1 MTVVSTFD
9 APVSNA
15 PIAPARLF
23 GGLGDAATRL
33 LAGPPPCA
41 GPEDLAAHHRR
52 LGPLNLLLSGEAILE
67 LVNRSRLA
75 GRGGGEFPVARKLS
89 TAASAVGDP
98 IVVVNGSEGEPA
110 SRKDRTLLAHRPHL
124 VLDGAAV
131 AARAAGARH
140 VVLYVHASAG
150 AVRDVLVRAINDRAA
165 QHIDG
170 ELVFSV
176 VAAPDRYVAGE
187 SSAVVSVLEGR
198 DALPARRLLPV
209 AAAGVRGRPTVV
221 SNVESVAHLALLMR
235 FGAEWFV
242 QAGSGASPGSSLLT
256 LAGSAGEPG
265 TVVEVLAPV
274 RLGEILSAYGL
285 TEPPPAVLIGGYAGR
300 WARGDAVV
308 DAPVDRAALKHAG
321 LGLGCGMV
329 APLPHSACGLATT
342 LVLLEYL
349 AAQSA
354 GQCGSCVLGLPSLAD
369 DLRAIVEGAAIR
381 SDVRRLIHKAAGL
394 RGRGDCSHPDG
405 AISLL
410 ESALDVFAAD
420 VLRHA
425 RGRPCGGSARDG
437 WFPTTSHLGGPVR
450 G

>member
-1 MTVVSTFD
+1 VTVVSTFESLVAP
-9 APVSNA
+9 APV
-15 PIAPARLF
+15 APARLF
-23 GGLGDAATRL
+23 GELGDAVTRL
-33 LAGPPPCA
+33 LAGPPPSS
-41 GPEDLAAHHRR
+41 GPEDLAAHTDR
-52 LGPLNLLLSGEAILE
+52 LGPLHLPSSGEPILE

-89 TAASAVGDP
+89 TAATAGGDP

-131 AARAAGARH
+131 AARAVGARD
-140 VVLYVHASAG
+140 VVLYVHATART
-150 AVRDVLVRAINDRAA
+150 VRDVLARAIDDRHA
-165 QHIDG
+165 HGTDG
-170 ELVFSV
+170 ELRLSV
-176 VAAPDRYVAGE
+176 ASAPDRYVAGE
-187 SSAVVSVLEGR
+187 SSAVVSALEGR
-198 DALPARRLLPV
+198 GALPARRPLPV
-209 AAAGVRGRPTVV
+209 AAVGVRGRPTVV
-221 SNVESVAHLALLMR
+221 SNVESVAHLALLLR
-235 FGAEWFV
+235 FGADWFV
-242 QAGSGASPGSSLLT
+242 QAGSGAAPGSSLLT
-256 LAGSAGEPG
+256 LAGSVAAPG

-274 RLGEILSAYGL
+274 RFGEILGAYGV

-300 WARGDAVV
+300 WARGDIAL

-321 LGLGCGMV
+321 LGLGCGLV
-329 APLPHSACGLATT
+329 APLSHATCGLATT

-354 GQCGSCVLGLPSLAD
+354 GQCGSCVLGLPSLAA
-369 DLRAIVEGAAIR
+369 DLRAIVEGVAIR

-394 RGRGDCSHPDG
+394 RGRGDCAHPDG
-405 AISLL
+405 AIALL

-425 RGRPCGGSARDG
+425 RGRPCGGSAAG
-437 WFPTTSHLGGPVR
+437 WFPTTGGAGGTFR